1 MSRFRDRLP
10 RALSGS
16 REGFT
21 LVELLIAVT
30 VVALALFAGLRSQTA
45 AIELMREAR
54 ETEVAIEILR
64 EGMAQLMLE
73 DNDDLCDA
81 GGSVEPGVALVT
93 HDALEGQTLTYALPG
108 YVAGDPVPD
117 CLALR
122 LELQWTTS
130 RGRSRTMTLVGA
142 KR

>member
-1 MSRFRDRLP
+1 MSRSRDCLP
-10 RALSGS
+10 QAHSDTR
-16 REGFT
+16 RGFT

-30 VVALALFAGLRSQTA
+30 VLALALFAGLRSQTA

-54 ETEVAIEILR
+54 ETEVAIEVLR

-73 DNDDLCDA
+73 DNDELCDA
-81 GGSVEPGVALVT
+81 GGSVAPGVALVT
-93 HDALEGQTLTYALPG
+93 HDALPDQALTYTLPG
-108 YVAGDPVPD
+108 YTEGHPVPD
-117 CLALR
+117 CLAMR

-130 RGRSRTMTLVGA
+130 RGRTRTMTLVGA